1 MRIFPS
7 HKLPITNY
15 FQRGFTL
22 IELIVVVAVIGLAL
36 PALFAI
42 VFSVLQQQVKVLRLS
57 EIKRQGDTVLNIM
70 TTAIRS
76 NAVKIY
82 ADNTFGTEY
91 CSNTTT
97 NSTSGATTG
106 TNFFFRDKSDRWFQ
120 YYLSGTALIADTN
133 GDYLN
138 GNLTTSKVRIE
149 NFSISCIRGA
159 TYTGSIVTVQFD
171 ICYNNAACASGSAR
185 NEEIAKLTYKTQV
198 KLRNFQ

>member
-1 MRIFPS
+1 M
-7 HKLPITNY
+7 NY
-15 FQRGFTL
+15 HRRGFTF
-22 IELIVVVAVIGLAL
+22 IELIVVIAVIGLAL

-42 VFSVLQQQVKVLRLS
+42 VFSVLQQQVKTLRLS
-57 EIKRQGDTVLNIM
+57 EIKRQGDNALNIM

-82 ADNTFGTEY
+82 ADNVFGTEY

-106 TNFFFRDKSDRWFQ
+106 SNFFFRDKSDKWFQ
-120 YYLSGTALIADTN
+120 YYLSGTALAADTN
-133 GDYLN
+133 GDYLD
-138 GNLTTSKVRIE
+138 GDLTTSKVRIE
-149 NFSISCIRGA
+149 NFSISCIRSA
-159 TYTGSIVTVQFD
+159 TYSGSIVTIQFD
-171 ICYNNAACASGSAR
+171 ICYSNAVCSSGSTR